1 MRAAVCNAAR
11 PTRSRVVFFVLS
23 FFYIKACNVSKK

>member
-1 MRAAVCNAAR
+1 MRAAACNAAR

-23 FFYIKACNVSKK
+23 FFILKREM